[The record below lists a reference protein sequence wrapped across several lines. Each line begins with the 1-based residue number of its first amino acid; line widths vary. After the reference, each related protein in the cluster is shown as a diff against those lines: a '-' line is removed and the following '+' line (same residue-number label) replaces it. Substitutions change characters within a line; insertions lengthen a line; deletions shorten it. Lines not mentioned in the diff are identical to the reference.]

1 MASRVR
7 ILSESLANKIAAGE
21 VVERPASV
29 AKELVENA
37 LDAGATDIRLEITSG
52 GRRLIRISD
61 NGHGMS
67 REDALLALERHATSK
82 LKTDSDLDAIT
93 TLGFRGEALPSI
105 ASVSR
110 LRLKSRE
117 AGAPEGTEI
126 YLEGGT
132 VRSVTACGMATGTD
146 ISVEQLFFNTPA
158 RLKFLRSPETEA
170 AHVGDLMVRMAIAR
184 PEVSFSYLSDGREL
198 FRTIAGTTQ
207 QRLQQLVAKNTP
219 LFPLSGET
227 PAVKVS
233 GFFASPAA
241 GRSTTGAMF
250 TYINGRFVRDK
261 VVQHAIMQA
270 FRPVLEKGRYPLLA
284 LFLELPSGEV
294 DVNVH
299 PTKHEVRFRRQS
311 QVHDAIHSLL
321 SEALS
326 RSPWL
331 KAVPSRPVQAQQPEP
346 ATITKP
352 ESATHHEG
360 VQQALSRFM
369 AAGKPQ
375 RPDEG
380 QVREPLTR
388 YENPRPPAADHPE
401 ETGYFSSL
409 TVIGQFQ
416 AAYILCQSETSLVII
431 DQHAAAERV
440 RFQQLRDSFL
450 NHRIESQRLLLPDT
464 LELSFAEADTARRHQ
479 QHLASLGI
487 ELDHF
492 GGQTF
497 MLAAVPALA
506 AEANRARL
514 VHDLLEELTSL
525 GASTAFES
533 VVDELLSRIACHGVI
548 RGAHPLNRQ
557 QMQDLLRQMDRTDF
571 AAHCPHGRPVSH
583 ELPLQE
589 IERIF
594 RRT

>member
-1 MASRVR
+1 MPSRIR

-37 LDAGATDIRLEITSG
+37 MDAGATDIRLEISGG

-82 LKTDSDLDAIT
+82 IRTEHDLDAIA

-110 LRLKSRE
+110 LLLKSRE
-117 AGAPEGTEI
+117 AGAMEGTEI
-126 YLEGGT
+126 YLEGGLL
-132 VRSVTACGMATGTD
+132 RSVSACGMATGTE
-146 ISVEQLFFNTPA
+146 ISVENLFFNTPA

-170 AHVGDLMVRMAIAR
+170 AHVGDLMVRMAIVR
-184 PEVSFSYLSDGREL
+184 PDLAFSYINDGREI
-198 FRTIAGTTQ
+198 FKVIPGTRE
-207 QRLQQLVAKNTP
+207 QRLKRLVAKDTP
-219 LFPLSGET
+219 LFPVEGATATIS
-227 PAVKVS
+227 VS
-233 GFFASPAA
+233 GFFAAPAA
-241 GRSTTGAMF
+241 GRSTTAALF

-261 VVQHAIMQA
+261 VVQHAVMQA
-270 FRPVLEKGRYPLLA
+270 FRPVLERGRYPLLA
-284 LFLELPSGEV
+284 LFIEIPAGEV

-311 QVHDAIHSLL
+311 QVHDAIQDIL

-331 KAVPSRPVQAQQPEP
+331 KKSSVEPVSSPASSGVPIPPSQPQLDRR
-346 ATITKP
+346 
-352 ESATHHEG
+352 EG

-369 AAGKPQ
+369 AAPKRSADWIHESSPDYAKPAVISRQ
-375 RPDEG
+375 E
-380 QVREPLTR
+380 Q
-388 YENPRPPAADHPE
+388 

-409 TVIGQFQ
+409 SVIGQFQ
-416 AAYILCQSETSLVII
+416 AAYILCQSETALVII
-431 DQHAAAERV
+431 DQHAAAERI
-440 RFQQLRDSFL
+440 RFQQLRESFL
-450 NHRIESQRLLLPDT
+450 ARRVESQRLLLPDT
-464 LELSFAEADTARRHQ
+464 LELSFAEADTVRRYHEQ
-479 QHLASLGI
+479 LQALGF
-487 ELDHF
+487 ELEHF

-497 MLAAVPALA
+497 MLAAVPSIA
-506 AEANRARL
+506 AETDRVRL
-514 VHDLLEELTSL
+514 VRDLLEGLTSL
-525 GASTAFES
+525 GASAAF
-533 VVDELLSRIACHGVI
+533 DTLLDDLLSRIACHSVI

-557 QMQDLLRQMDRTDF
+557 QIEALLHQMDRTDF
-571 AAHCPHGRPVSH
+571 AAHCPHGRPVSQ
-583 ELPLQE
+583 ELSLHDL
-589 IERIF
+589 ERMF